1 MIRRKIF
8 SKINEHLKK
17 NEATLLIGPR
27 QSGKSTLL
35 KQLES
40 SCKSENIPTVFINL
54 ENKTL
59 LADLDSNPLN
69 LLAYSSNP
77 EGKTV
82 FFLDEIQYLSDPT
95 NFIKLLYDE
104 HRAQAKLVVSGSS
117 AFYLDQKF
125 KDSLVGR
132 KRIFRLN
139 TCDFE
144 ETLLFQGKEELQ
156 IEYQKIKTLPKYK
169 SVKSDFLK
177 LEFEKY
183 LIYGGYPA
191 VVIERDEKEKKELLK
206 DIRDSFVKR
215 DILESGIK
223 NELLFYQLFRILAE
237 QSGQLV
243 NINELSNTLKT
254 RSETILNYLRIMQT
268 CFHVETVRPFFSNVR
283 KELTKMPK
291 IYFLDLGLRNCLLM
305 NFQSITTRMD
315 RGELWENAVF
325 RSLADRYGSEE
336 IRFWRT
342 ADGKE
347 VDFVLADTEVP
358 MALEVKLDE
367 KSNHLSKYQLFTES
381 YPSIPFRFINLNPW
395 TEEVLRKDF

>member
-8 SKINEHLKK
+8 SKIKEHLKK

-54 ENKTL
+54 ENKNL

-69 LLAYSSNP
+69 LLAYSPNP
-77 EGKTV
+77 QDKTV

-104 HRAQAKLVVSGSS
+104 YQAQAKLVVSGSS

-144 ETLLFQGKEELQ
+144 ETLLFQGKEDLQ

-169 SVKSDFLK
+169 SVQSDFLK

-183 LIYGGYPA
+183 LIFGGYPA
-191 VVIERDEKEKKELLK
+191 VVMERDEKEKKELLK
-206 DIRDSFVKR
+206 EIRDSFVKR
-215 DILESGIK
+215 DILEAGAK
-223 NELLFYQLFRILAE
+223 NELLFYQLFKILAE
-237 QSGQLV
+237 QTGQLL

-254 RSETILNYLRIMQT
+254 RSETIQNYLRIMQT
-268 CFHVETVRPFFSNVR
+268 CFHLETVRPFYSNVR

-305 NFQSITTRMD
+305 NFQSIKTRLD

-325 RSLADRYGSEE
+325 RSLSDRYGSEE

-347 VDFVLADTEVP
+347 VDFVLPNSDEP
-358 MALEVKLDE
+358 IALEVKLDE

-395 TEEVLRKDF
+395 TEEILRKDF

>member
-1 MIRRKIF
+1 MRRKIF
-8 SKINEHLKK
+8 IRLKEHLKRE
-17 NEATLLIGPR
+17 EATLLIGPR

-35 KQLES
+35 KQLEAE
-40 SCKSENIPTVFINL
+40 CKSENIPTVYINL
-54 ENKTL
+54 ENKSF
-59 LADLDSNPLN
+59 LAELDSNPLH
-69 LLAYSSNP
+69 LLAYSYNP
-77 EGKTV
+77 LVKTV

-104 HRAQAKLVVSGSS
+104 HRAQVKLVVSGSS
-117 AFYLDQKF
+117 AFYLDEKF

-144 ETLLFQGKEELQ
+144 ETLLLQGKEELHL
-156 IEYQKIKTLPKYK
+156 EYQKIKSSPKYK

-191 VVIERDEKEKKELLK
+191 VVIEQDEREKKELLK

-237 QSGQLV
+237 QTGQLIKV
-243 NINELSNTLKT
+243 NELSNTLKT
-254 RSETILNYLRIMQT
+254 RSETIHNYLRIMQI
-268 CFHVETVRPFFSNVR
+268 CFHVETVRPFYSNVR
-283 KELTKMPK
+283 KELIKMPK

-305 NFQSITTRMD
+305 NFQSIQIRMD

-325 RSLADRYGSEE
+325 RSLTDRFGPEE

-347 VDFVLADTEVP
+347 VDFVLPEIEDP
-358 MALEVKLDE
+358 IALEVKLDQ
-367 KSNHLSKYQLFTES
+367 KSNKQSKYKLFTES
-381 YPSIPFRFINLNPW
+381 YPSLPFRFVNLSPW
-395 TEEVLRKDF
+395 NEEVLRKEF

>member
-1 MIRRKIF
+1 MRRKIF
-8 SKINEHLKK
+8 EKLNEHLRKE
-17 NEATLLIGPR
+17 EATLLIGPR

-40 SCKSENIPTVFINL
+40 KCKSENIPTVFINL

-59 LADLDSNPLN
+59 LASLDSNPLN

-77 EGKTV
+77 QGKTV

-104 HRAQAKLVVSGSS
+104 YRDQIKLVVSGSS
-117 AFYLDQKF
+117 AFYMDQKF

-144 ETLLFQGKEELQ
+144 ETLLLQGKEDLHQ
-156 IEYQKIKTLPKYK
+156 EYQKIKTLTNYR

-183 LIYGGYPA
+183 LVYGGYPA
-191 VVIERDEKEKKELLK
+191 VVTERDEKEKKELLK

-215 DILESGIK
+215 DILEAGIK

-254 RSETILNYLRIMQT
+254 RSETIQNYLRITKT

-305 NFQSITTRMD
+305 NFQSIQTRMD

-325 RSLADRYGSEE
+325 RSLVDHFGAEE

-347 VDFVLADTEVP
+347 VDFVLPDIDKP
-358 MALEVKLDE
+358 IALEAKLDE
-367 KSNHLSKYQLFTES
+367 KSNHFSKYKLFTES
-381 YPSIPFRFINLNPW
+381 YPSLPFRFVNLNPW
-395 TEEVLRKDF
+395 TEDLLRKDF

>member
-1 MIRRKIF
+1 
-8 SKINEHLKK
+8 
-17 NEATLLIGPR
+17 
-27 QSGKSTLL
+27 
-35 KQLES
+35 
-40 SCKSENIPTVFINL
+40 
-54 ENKTL
+54 
-59 LADLDSNPLN
+59 
-69 LLAYSSNP
+69 
-77 EGKTV
+77 
-82 FFLDEIQYLSDPT
+82 
-95 NFIKLLYDE
+95 LLYDE

-144 ETLLFQGKEELQ
+144 EILLLQGKEDLLL
-156 IEYQKIKTLPKYK
+156 EYQKIKTLPNYK

-191 VVIERDEKEKKELLK
+191 VVTERDEKEKKELLK

-254 RSETILNYLRIMQT
+254 RSETMLNYLRIMQT
-268 CFHVETVRPFFSNVR
+268 CFHVEIVRPFYSNVR
-283 KELTKMPK
+283 KEFTKMPK

-305 NFQSITTRMD
+305 NFHSITTRMD
-315 RGELWENAVF
+315 RGELWKNAVF

-347 VDFVLADTEVP
+347 VDFVLRDTDDP
-358 MALEVKLDE
+358 IALEVKLDE
-367 KSNHLSKYQLFTES
+367 RSNQLSKYQLFTES
-381 YPSIPFRFINLNPW
+381 YPAIPLRFVNLNPW

>member
-40 SCKSENIPTVFINL
+40 ACKSENIPTVFINL

-144 ETLLFQGKEELQ
+144 ETLLFQGKEDLQ

-169 SVKSDFLK
+169 SIKSDFLK

-268 CFHVETVRPFFSNVR
+268 CFHVETVKPFFSNVR

-367 KSNHLSKYQLFTES
+367 KSNQVSKYQLFTES
-381 YPSIPFRFINLNPW
+381 YPDIPFRFVNLNPW
-395 TEEVLRKDF
+395 REEVLRKDF

>member
-1 MIRRKIF
+1 MRRKIF
-8 SKINEHLKK
+8 NRLNEHLKK
-17 NEATLLIGPR
+17 EEATLLIGPR

-40 SCKSENIPTVFINL
+40 KCKSENTPTIFINL
-54 ENKTL
+54 ENKSL
-59 LADLDSNPLN
+59 LAELDSNPLN

-77 EGKTV
+77 QGKTV
-82 FFLDEIQYLSDPT
+82 FFLDEIQYLSDPA

-104 HRAQAKLVVSGSS
+104 YRDQIKLVVSGSS

-144 ETLLFQGKEELQ
+144 ETLLLQGKEDLLL
-156 IEYQKIKTLPKYK
+156 EYQKIKTLANYK

-191 VVIERDEKEKKELLK
+191 VVIERDETEKKELLK

-305 NFQSITTRMD
+305 NFQSIQTRMD
-315 RGELWENAVF
+315 RGQLWENAVF
-325 RSLADRYGSEE
+325 RSLADQFGTEE

-347 VDFVLADTEVP
+347 VDFVLPEIEDP

-367 KSNHLSKYQLFTES
+367 KSNQPSKYELFAES
-381 YPSIPFRFINLNPW
+381 YQSIPFRFVNLNPW
-395 TEEVLRKDF
+395 TEDLLRKDF